1 MNKNLVIISGL
12 HLNDNNRGT
21 AALGYGSIAFLREKG
36 YVKEGDELV
45 NFRTF
50 KNPFRVFTTDY
61 YSIFYR

>member
-50 KNPFRVFTTDY
+50 KNPFRV
-61 YSIFYR
+61 SIIS